1 MYVFSSFN
9 SIHGVYLKL
18 QRLNLISKH
27 QQLEGISA
35 VYFLLLKIDFKNVK
49 VLFFGG
55 GYKGTEDWH
64 PAPHSVSLFWVVW
77 ALTVTQCLESE
88 VEVENVAINSAKAK
102 TSVAIL
108 VKMKDCLLLSTPYFC

>member
-35 VYFLLLKIDFKNVK
+35 VYFLLLKIDFKKVK
-49 VLFFGG
+49 VLFFGEI
-55 GYKGTEDWH
+55 KGQKTGIL
-64 PAPHSVSLFWVVW
+64 PH
-77 ALTVTQCLESE
+77 TQSPF
-88 VEVENVAINSAKAK
+88 
-102 TSVAIL
+102 L
-108 VKMKDCLLLSTPYFC
+108 VFCGH